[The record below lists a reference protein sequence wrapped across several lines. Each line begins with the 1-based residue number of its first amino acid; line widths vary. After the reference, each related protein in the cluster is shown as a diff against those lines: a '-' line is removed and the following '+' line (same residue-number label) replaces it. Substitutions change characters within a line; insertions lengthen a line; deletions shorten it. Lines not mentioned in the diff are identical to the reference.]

1 MFKNGGEIEQ
11 QKLLAKQKGL
21 AKQKVLDK
29 QKVPA
34 KHSQEGGK
42 SKP

>member
-21 AKQKVLDK
+21 DK